1 MGRLLEESRQIL
13 LRLLREQAEVRVY
26 SDQKLQVDR
35 LYINYTEMLECN
47 GIAHIVYA
55 TSLVTCQKLFFAPKI
70 FFFFLFF
77 GEVHYVKF
85 HNQRKR
91 V

>member
-47 GIAHIVYA
+47 GIAHIVCV
-55 TSLVTCQKLFFAPKI
+55 TSLVT
-70 FFFFLFF
+70 
-77 GEVHYVKF
+77 
-85 HNQRKR
+85 
-91 V
+91 

>member
-47 GIAHIVYA
+47 GIAHIVRV
-55 TSLVTCQKLFFAPKI
+55 TSLVT
-70 FFFFLFF
+70 
-77 GEVHYVKF
+77 
-85 HNQRKR
+85 
-91 V
+91 